1 MTTMVLA
8 ALAGAGV
15 AGMGAYLAC
24 AARLGGLRAELR
36 AREEALGQLREDGE
50 ADLRRQAGQY
60 EAQIAGLNGRLEDL
74 QRRFED
80 ARDEATWLQTEKAGG
95 EAELRAEREKV
106 AELRRQYDVTLQKAE
121 DRFKA
126 LAQSILDDRSAKLQR
141 EGEKG
146 MQDIA
151 RTLKADL
158 DAFRK
163 RVDAINSET
172 AERTGKLDER
182 IKGLVQ
188 QTNAVSEQAN
198 NLADAIRGDAQMTGV
213 WGEMQ
218 LKRVL
223 ELGGLQE
230 TVDYTYQ
237 ETFASAESDHKDLRT
252 DVLVKMTD
260 GRWMVVDA
268 KTTLAAYMDLVA
280 SGPEGA
286 DPRPRIVESLKAHVE
301 EMKTAA
307 YHRKLQDVT
316 GKKILNTMLMYIPLD
331 EVYLIAMKAEVKVGG
346 ARRLLRDYA
355 LENGVVFINATGLL
369 PVVRMLAEFWSA
381 EKSHR
386 KTQEIRKAAEALVE
400 KVRLFLEG
408 SRGDGFLDLGTQL
421 AAAVRSYNESVKRL
435 SSGPGNI
442 LKKVA
447 DLKDMGIATDAL
459 PASEKIEAKQIPALP
474 SPTEMV

>member
-1 MTTMVLA
+1 MTTMVVVA

-15 AGMGAYLAC
+15 AGVVAYLAC
-24 AARLGGLRAELR
+24 SGRLAAARAELKV
-36 AREEALGQLREDGE
+36 REETAVR
-50 ADLRRQAGQY
+50 
-60 EAQIAGLNGRLEDL
+60 L
-74 QRRFED
+74 QRRLD
-80 ARDEATWLQTEKAGG
+80 DVQDCY
-95 EAELRAEREKV
+95 AELQASQAAAETELQAERDKV
-106 AELRRQYDVTLQKAE
+106 AELRRQYDVTLQKTE

-146 MQDIA
+146 MQGIA
-151 RTLKADL
+151 DVLKADIQ
-158 DAFRK
+158 AFRDRIEK
-163 RVDAINSET
+163 INSET
-172 AERTGKLDER
+172 AERSGKLDER
-182 IKGLVQ
+182 ILGLVR

-198 NLADAIRGDAQMTGV
+198 NLADAIRGEAQVTGA

-237 ETFASAESDHKDLRT
+237 ETFASTRAERKDLRT

-260 GRWMVVDA
+260 DRWMVIDA
-268 KTTLAAYMDLVA
+268 KTTLAAYMDLIQGGNSA
-280 SGPEGA
+280 A
-286 DPRPRIVESLKAHVE
+286 DARQRVVDSLQKHVE

-316 GKKILNTMLMYIPLD
+316 GKRILNTMLMYIPLD

-346 ARRLLRDYA
+346 GKRLLRDYA
-355 LENGVVFINATGLL
+355 LENDVVFINSSGLL
-369 PVVRMLAEFWSA
+369 PVVRMLADFWSV
-381 EKSHR
+381 EKSNR
-386 KTQEIRKAAEALVE
+386 KSQEIRRAAEALVE
-400 KVRLFLEG
+400 KFRLFLEG

-421 AAAVRSYNESVKRL
+421 AAVVRSYNESAKRL
-435 SSGPGNI
+435 ASGPGNI

-459 PASEKIEAKQIPALP
+459 PVSEKVEARQISDLP
-474 SPTEMV
+474 SPPEMV